1 MRKILFTLILA
12 SLSFTLDAAD
22 TTPAS
27 PNEIRP
33 ILLNMP
39 VPEVTLFTLD
49 GKSVSLK
56 SQLNGRPAV
65 IVFYRGGWCPYCSLQ
80 LGGLKKIKNQLDKL
94 GVQIIAVSPDRP
106 EALKAS
112 IDKADL
118 DYTLLSDSKSDA
130 INAFGIAY
138 VVDAKTLEQLKSYNI
153 DLNKASGEN
162 HNTLPVPSV
171 YIADSEA
178 KLQFSY
184 VNPDYTARLPESV
197 ILEAAKVIADKKQY
211 LQPKM

>member
-1 MRKILFTLILA
+1 MLKTISIFILIA
-12 SLSFTLDAAD
+12 LSINLSAAD
-22 TTPAS
+22 LTPAS

-33 ILLNMP
+33 VLLSMP
-39 VPEVTLFTLD
+39 VPEVSLLTVE

-56 SQLNGRPAV
+56 SQLNGKPTV

-80 LGGLKKIKNQLDKL
+80 LGGLKKIKIQLDKL
-94 GVQIIAVSPDRP
+94 GMQLIAVSPDRP

-112 IDKADL
+112 LNTAEL

-130 INAFGIAY
+130 IKAFGIGY
-138 VVDAKTLEQLKSYNI
+138 VVDAKTLKQLKSYNI
-153 DLNKASGEN
+153 DLEKASGET
-162 HNTLPVPSV
+162 HHMLPVPSIF
-171 YIADSEA
+171 IADSEA

-197 ILEAAKVIADKKQY
+197 ILEAAKVIAERKQY
-211 LQPKM
+211 LQPQM

>member
-1 MRKILFTLILA
+1 MLKTISIFILIA
-12 SLSFTLDAAD
+12 LSINLSAAD
-22 TTPAS
+22 LTPAS

-33 ILLNMP
+33 VLLSMP
-39 VPEVTLFTLD
+39 VPEVSLLTVE

-56 SQLNGRPAV
+56 SQLNGKPTV

-80 LGGLKKIKNQLDKL
+80 LGGLKKIKIQLDKL
-94 GVQIIAVSPDRP
+94 GMQLIAVSPDRP

-112 IDKADL
+112 LNTAEL

-130 INAFGIAY
+130 IKAFGIGY
-138 VVDAKTLEQLKSYNI
+138 VVDAKTLKQLKSYNI
-153 DLNKASGEN
+153 DLEKASGET
-162 HNTLPVPSV
+162 HHMLPVPSIF
-171 YIADSEA
+171 IADGEA

-197 ILEAAKVIADKKQY
+197 ILEAAKVIAERKQY
-211 LQPKM
+211 LQPQM